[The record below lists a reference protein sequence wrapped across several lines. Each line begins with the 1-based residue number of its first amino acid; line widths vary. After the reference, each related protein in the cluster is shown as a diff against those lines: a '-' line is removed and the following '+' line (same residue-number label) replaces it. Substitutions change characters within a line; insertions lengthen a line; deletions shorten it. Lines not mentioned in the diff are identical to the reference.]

1 MKNLTALF
9 VLALLILVSSAA
21 SSQSKVE
28 WKEKDNF
35 HGIMSETFHPAEDGD
50 FAPIKSRCGEMVEK
64 AIAWQKSSIP
74 VEFASVADIK
84 ENLSKLVAG
93 SEVLNAKI
101 KANCT
106 DAEILTDLTALH
118 DVFHLVVGLCKTND
132 KH

>member
-9 VLALLILVSSAA
+9 VLALLILVSSIA
-21 SSQSKVE
+21 SSQTKVE

-50 FAPIKSRCGEMVEK
+50 FNPIRTRCGEMVEK
-64 AIAWQKSSIP
+64 ALAWQKSAIP
-74 VEFASVADIK
+74 AEFANVAGIQ

-93 SEVLNAKI
+93 SEALNTKI

-106 DAEILTDLTALH
+106 DAEIITDLTALH
-118 DVFHLVVGLCKTND
+118 DIFHSVVGLCKTND

>member
-9 VLALLILVSSAA
+9 VLALLILVSSIAT
-21 SSQSKVE
+21 SQTKVE

-50 FAPIKSRCGEMVEK
+50 FGPIRSRIGEMVEK
-64 AIAWQKSSIP
+64 AAAWQKSAIP
-74 VEFASVADIK
+74 ADFADVAGIQ
-84 ENLSKLVAG
+84 ENLAKLVAG
-93 SEVLNAKI
+93 SEALNTKI

-118 DVFHLVVGLCKTND
+118 DVFHSVVGLCKTND

>member
-21 SSQSKVE
+21 SSQTKVE

-50 FAPIKSRCGEMVEK
+50 FGPIRSRIGEMVEK
-64 AIAWQKSSIP
+64 AAAWQKSAIP
-74 VEFASVADIK
+74 ADFADVAGIQ
-84 ENLSKLVAG
+84 ENLAKLVAG
-93 SEVLNAKI
+93 SEALNTKI

-118 DVFHLVVGLCKTND
+118 DVFHSVVGLCKTND